1 MCAFQ
6 DFARNHGVTIKYYHA
21 DNGRFADKQFLTD
34 VDEDNQRISFCAA
47 YAHFQNGK
55 AEKRIRDLQ
64 DRTRRV
70 LLHSV
75 ARWPDVSTT
84 HLWPFALHY
93 VN

>member
-1 MCAFQ
+1 MQKSLTKRVFQ
-6 DFARNHGVTIKYYHA
+6 AYARNHDVIIKHYHA
-21 DNGRFADKQFLTD
+21 DNGRFADKQFLSAVEQDQHT
-34 VDEDNQRISFCAA
+34 ISFCAA

-75 ARWPDVSTT
+75 AR
-84 HLWPFALHY
+84 
-93 VN
+93 